1 MIKASEL
8 SVEEAIRALTE
19 NNDGILLVQEDK
31 ASFLTL
37 LSQEYSYEET
47 LTLIG
52 KEKEIDYQLFPV
64 MCHKQKEEAKSLPE
78 NKRRIADKYIKVRVA
93 AMNTIPK
100 LYSNILEEQWKE
112 TDYVLLRKEDVNGR
126 TITL

>member
-8 SVEEAIRALTE
+8 SVEEAIRALE
-19 NNDGILLVQEDK
+19 NKDGILLVQEDK
-31 ASFLTL
+31 TSFLTL

-64 MCHKQKEEAKSLPE
+64 MCHKQKEEAKALPE
-78 NKRRIADKYIKVRVA
+78 NKRKIANKYIKVRVA
-93 AMNTIPK
+93 AMNNIPK
-100 LYSNILEEQWKE
+100 LYSNILEKYWKE
-112 TDYVLLRKEDVNGR
+112 TDYVLLRKEGVNGS